1 MVPIDRFSLLIPS
14 GERDSW
20 PKRVPLVADGKPTGL
35 TVSGYAMLHQFE
47 TSHGFVLVTD
57 FGCPYEEAVCFTLID
72 KSLAKIESE
81 RCVGSPYGSYWLERS
96 VWRDDRHFTASFRS
110 ESDQWEFSIR
120 SWGLPLVRQKLAMV
134 CVKSNAS
141 KADVY

>member
-1 MVPIDRFSLLIPS
+1 MIPINCFSLRFPS

-20 PKRVPLVADGKPTGL
+20 PERVQLRADIKTTSL
-35 TVSGYAMLHQFE
+35 TVSGYALLHQFE

-57 FGCPYEEAVCFTLID
+57 FDCPYEEAVCFTLID

-81 RCVGSPYGSYWLERS
+81 RCVGSPYGSYWLQRI
-96 VWRDDRHFTASFRS
+96 VWRDDRHFTASFKN

-134 CVKSNAS
+134 RVKSNAS
-141 KADVY
+141 KADAY